1 MYENIRVP
9 PPPPLNTLGPATR
22 HLKDVLMA
30 GRWLSEFFLL
40 TACRTWWYW
49 AFYIFVRFRSLLLI
63 KS

>member
-1 MYENIRVP
+1 MYENIRIH

-30 GRWLSEFFLL
+30 GRWLSDLVCLL
-40 TACRTWWYW
+40 HTVHVGIGPFT
-49 AFYIFVRFRSLLLI
+49 FVRFRSLLLI